1 VSRLRIE
8 EKFAVIPEWILYAD
22 ISAQALRI
30 YGVMARYADKGT
42 GKAFPSHRAIAER
55 GRCSIRTVQRALAEL
70 AKVGAIEITE
80 RDDQAGQHSNEYF
93 IRVSRPID
101 TGGQGVLAYVHGS
114 LDTGGQHNE
123 SHSERET
130 PLSPTET
137 SPREPFDE
145 FWSIYPRRQGKG
157 DARRAF
163 AKALRKAKLAEVL
176 AGVERLRDDPN
187 LPVDEPSLIPMPA
200 TWLNQERWDDD
211 PLPPRRAGPAPIESA
226 ATRYL
231 RKRANQEGELGDG
244 SNTNGRGNLGLPARA
259 GLPGPSH

>member
-8 EKFAVIPEWILYAD
+8 EKFAVVPEWILYAD

-30 YGVMARYADKGT
+30 YGVMARHADKGT
-42 GKAFPSHRAIAER
+42 GKAFPSHRVIAER

-70 AKVGAIEITE
+70 VQLGAIEITE
-80 RDDQAGQHSNEYF
+80 RKTEAGQHSNEYF
-93 IRVSRPID
+93 IRVSRPMD
-101 TGGQGVLAYVHGS
+101 TSDQGVLYVQGPVA
-114 LDTGGQHNE
+114 TGGQHNE

-163 AKALRKAKLAEVL
+163 AKALRKATLTEVL
-176 AGVERLRDDPN
+176 AGAERLRDDPH
-187 LPVDEPSLIPMPA
+187 LPLDEPSLIPMPA

-211 PLPPRRAGPAPIESA
+211 PLPPRRAGPIPIESA

-231 RKRANQEGELGDG
+231 RKRANQEGELGHG
-244 SNTNGRGNLGLPARA
+244 SNTDGRSDLGLPARA
-259 GLPGPSH
+259 GLPGSSH